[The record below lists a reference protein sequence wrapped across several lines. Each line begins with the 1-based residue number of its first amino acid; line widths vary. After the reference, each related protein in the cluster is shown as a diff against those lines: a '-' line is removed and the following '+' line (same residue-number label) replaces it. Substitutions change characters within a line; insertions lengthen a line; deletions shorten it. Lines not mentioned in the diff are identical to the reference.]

1 MDVLSPLS
9 IQESGTSQEKSIN
22 LLNNSNEMPELLMT
36 LQECENGSNEEIM
49 ISNKRPN
56 TDNRKVNG

>member
-1 MDVLSPLS
+1 MLSPLS

-56 TDNRKVNG
+56 TDNRRVSG